1 MTKINKEFLNNYN
14 ILNLNKNA
22 TTFNDIAETKDG
34 DSYIFIPLTTSTN
47 NDLIYNILRKSK
59 ENNIKLLNNWENKPW
74 SDEEIYST
82 ANSYLKKQFESSKLN
97 IKNEISITGEENAK
111 SRFSQLLKMYLPILV
126 AHLTFHDNYTEGYK
140 TFLEALGWDDD
151 TIFLPF
157 PVNED
162 GLIIWEEIF
171 DDNVEEEVEKRDP
184 VTYDTEIVEEIV
196 EKVYEKLSEK
206 IEKEINDLKEYMK
219 HIYKMMPRSNMEFS
233 KEMNGELIIDK
244 NTDAMNEKVNVLNAK
259 ADILIKEKESEE
271 MNMLKKENKK
281 YINKI
286 SDLEDKISLL
296 KNDND
301 DLMKIVKDKDGAIS
315 ELKNDIETLEA
326 TVGELEEKLTEEKNS
341 TNSETEDTS
350 AIIGVK
356 DNEIAELKQEL
367 KTRVEN
373 EKLLRERNA
382 ELEEGD
388 NSLRKD
394 LNKVNEDNVN
404 LNRELSTLQNEVS
417 SYIDANRKLE
427 RENEKLTATNK
438 DLEKNINDLEKEIA
452 SIKKE
457 SGIDELE
464 KIKEDNRIL
473 RQALEDLKRKSEN
486 EQYVAKEL
494 PNEPKVEQSI
504 EKDPEVLAREKAN
517 RDRIGRMIYGDAYDG
532 TQTF

>member
-1 MTKINKEFLNNYN
+1 MTKIKKEFLENYKAFDLNINANNIGEAAIPNDEYIFFPLDMN
-14 ILNLNKNA
+14 KHGYLINSILN
-22 TTFNDIAETKDG
+22 
-34 DSYIFIPLTTSTN
+34 
-47 NDLIYNILRKSK
+47 KSCDR
-59 ENNIKLLNNWENKPW
+59 NHGYLLPKWANKPAI
-74 SDEEIYST
+74 DKTLIDT
-82 ANSYLKKQFESSKLN
+82 ANSYLINQFSISKES
-97 IKNEISITGEENAK
+97 IKREIPLTGEESAR
-111 SRFSQLLKMYLPILV
+111 SRFSQLLNTYLPIFVLYITYLNNIQEGR
-126 AHLTFHDNYTEGYK
+126 ANIIKYLSWDEDN
-140 TFLEALGWDDD
+140 
-151 TIFLPF
+151 IFLPL
-157 PVNED
+157 PVDKNSGEIIQD
-162 GLIIWEEIF
+162 GIYE
-171 DDNVEEEVEKRDP
+171 NVEDSVDSVDP
-184 VTYDTEIVEEIV
+184 ITYDTKVMEELFDRFYNKV
-196 EKVYEKLSEK
+196 EKK
-206 IEKEINDLKEYMK
+206 IDKEMENLKEHME
-219 HIYKMMPRSNMEFS
+219 HIYKMIPRSNVEFS

-244 NTDAMNEKVNVLNAK
+244 NTDAMNEKVNILNAK
-259 ADILIKEKESEE
+259 ADILIKEQESKE
-271 MNMLKKENKK
+271 MNMLKKEIEKH
-281 YINKI
+281 INKI
-286 SDLEDKISLL
+286 SDLEDKISIL

-326 TVGELEEKLTEEKNS
+326 TVDELEEELTEERKS

-350 AIIGVK
+350 AVIGVK

-367 KTRVEN
+367 ETRVEN

-388 NSLRKD
+388 NSLRKE

-417 SYIDANRKLE
+417 SYIDSNRKLE

-438 DLEKNINDLEKEIA
+438 VLEKNINDLEKEIA

-473 RQALEDLKRKSEN
+473 RQALEDLKRKREN
-486 EQYVAKEL
+486 EKYIDDESPKE
-494 PNEPKVEQSI
+494 VEDKPVLD
-504 EKDPEVLAREKAN
+504 KDPEVLAREKAN

>member
-1 MTKINKEFLNNYN
+1 MTRINKEFLENYKAFDLNINANNIGEAAISNDDYIFFPLDMTKHGALINN
-14 ILNLNKNA
+14 IL
-22 TTFNDIAETKDG
+22 D
-34 DSYIFIPLTTSTN
+34 TSCN
-47 NDLIYNILRKSK
+47 RNHNY
-59 ENNIKLLNNWENKPW
+59 LLPKWVNKPAI
-74 SDEEIYST
+74 DKTLIDT
-82 ANSYLKKQFESSKLN
+82 ANSYLINQFSISKES
-97 IKNEISITGEENAK
+97 IKREIPLTGEESAR
-111 SRFSQLLKMYLPILV
+111 SRFSQLLRTYLPIFVLYITYLNNTPG
-126 AHLTFHDNYTEGYK
+126 AHANIVKYLSWDEDN
-140 TFLEALGWDDD
+140 
-151 TIFLPF
+151 IFLPL
-157 PVNED
+157 PVDKNSGEIIQDGIYENEED
-162 GLIIWEEIF
+162 STESA
-171 DDNVEEEVEKRDP
+171 DP
-184 VTYDTEIVEEIV
+184 VTYDTKIIEELFDRFYDKV
-196 EKVYEKLSEK
+196 EKK
-206 IEKEINDLKEYMK
+206 IDKEMDNLKERIE
-219 HIYKMMPRSNMEFS
+219 HIYKMMPRSNVEFS

-259 ADILIKEKESEE
+259 ADILIKEQESKE
-271 MNMLKKENKK
+271 MNMLKKENKE
-281 YINKI
+281 YLNKI

-326 TVGELEEKLTEEKNS
+326 TVDELKEELTEERKS

-356 DNEIAELKQEL
+356 DNEIAELKKEL
-367 KTRVEN
+367 ETRVEN

-388 NSLRKD
+388 NSLRKE

-417 SYIDANRKLE
+417 SYIDTNRKLE

-457 SGIDELE
+457 SGMVELE

-473 RQALEDLKRKSEN
+473 RQALEDLKHKREN
-486 EQYVAKEL
+486 EKYIVDESPKE
-494 PNEPKVEQSI
+494 VEDNLVS